1 MIRSMRTILC
11 SLPRPFAPT
20 LPYTT
25 LFRSLRPQ
33 HQEPA
38 VAEPVGADARDGH
51 AVAALGLDDDAEIT
65 SLDDPDREKVGGPES
80 LGDGPRPRPMV
91 ELGWIA
97 DLQDAAAVDDRKAV
111 RESERVGGVPGGVH
125 GRHRQVAMKLRQ
137 LEAQGLA
144 WGGVEGG
151 EGLIE

>member
-65 SLDDPDREKVGGPES
+65 NLDDPNREKVGGPE
-80 LGDGPRPRPMV
+80 
-91 ELGWIA
+91 
-97 DLQDAAAVDDRKAV
+97 DRKSTRLNSSHRCNSYAV
-111 RESERVGGVPGGVH
+111 LCLKKKKYKQRTSE
-125 GRHRQVAMKLRQ
+125 
-137 LEAQGLA
+137 
-144 WGGVEGG
+144 
-151 EGLIE
+151 